1 MRAELMSIGDDY
13 WIEDD
18 QGHKAYRVDGKAI
31 HVRKTFILEDA
42 GGREV
47 AKIQERKL
55 SIRDKMAIERDGDLV
70 AKVSKKLFRI
80 RDSYGV
86 EIRGRQDDALLLAA
100 IVAIEAMAKDE

>member
-1 MRAELMSIGDDY
+1 
-13 WIEDD
+13 
-18 QGHKAYRVDGKAI
+18 
-31 HVRKTFILEDA
+31 
-42 GGREV
+42 
-47 AKIQERKL
+47 
-55 SIRDKMAIERDGDLV
+55 MAIERDGDLV